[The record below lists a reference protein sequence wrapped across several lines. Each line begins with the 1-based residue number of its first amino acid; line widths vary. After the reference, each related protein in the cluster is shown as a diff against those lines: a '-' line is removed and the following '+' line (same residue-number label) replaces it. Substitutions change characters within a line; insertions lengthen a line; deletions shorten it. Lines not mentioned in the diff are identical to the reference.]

1 MKRGVTYII
10 LFVYITLLS
19 ACGVYSFT
27 GASVSPEVKTVSID
41 YFPNKAPLI
50 QATLSQT
57 FTDALK
63 DKFISEANL
72 DLMPDNGDLQLS
84 GTIIGYST
92 KPIAIKGN
100 ETAALNRLTIT
111 IKVKFINTVDE
122 TQNFESSFSRFEDYD
137 SSRDL
142 ASVEDVLIG
151 LINEQIVIDI
161 FNRAIIN
168 W

>member
-1 MKRGVTYII
+1 MKRSVIYFI
-10 LFVYITLLS
+10 LFVCITLLS

-27 GASVSPEVKTVSID
+27 GASVSPDVKTVSID

-63 DKFISEANL
+63 DKFISETNL
-72 DLMPDNGDLQLS
+72 DLIPNNGDLQLS
-84 GTIIGYST
+84 GTIIGYAT
-92 KPIAIKGN
+92 RPVAIQGN

-111 IKVKFINTVDE
+111 IKVKFINTIDD

-142 ASVEDVLIG
+142 ASVEDILIG
-151 LINEQIVIDI
+151 LINEQIVTDV

>member
-1 MKRGVTYII
+1 MKNGIIFII
-10 LFVYITLLS
+10 LFVPIILLMG
-19 ACGVYSFT
+19 CGVYSFT

-57 FTDALK
+57 FTDELK

-72 DLMPDNGDLQLS
+72 DLVPEYGDLQLS

-92 KPIAIKGN
+92 RPVAIQGN

-111 IKVKFINTVDE
+111 IKVKFINTFDE

-142 ASVEDVLIG
+142 ASVENILIEI
-151 LINEQIVIDI
+151 INEQIVTDV